1 MTNILQSKNLKT
13 RILLGYSVPI
23 GVIALFA
30 MVMGGSLNYLSYEAS
45 DLARANKVVD
55 NVRETVIHTSRIVRS
70 LRGAALFPKDQQYR
84 DSFQTGHDRLDDV
97 INEFGDGEL
106 IHDPQQKANWKKLM
120 ANVKTITDDADNAM
134 AEIKAGQVAQ
144 AIAEI
149 GQIEMGAFD
158 KVKDDMLTRQD
169 DILGEIQGRVNWAI
183 GLTIAVII
191 LGLFG
196 GSGISLV
203 LGNMIAG
210 AIAKDV
216 KMAVAEV
223 SAASN
228 EIAATMEQQE
238 RTASLQAASV
248 SETTTTMDEL
258 GASSQQSQE
267 QAEAAAQA
275 AQEVLALAGRGND
288 SVEETVASMI
298 DLKNKVAAIA
308 DQIVRLSEQTNQI
321 GNISQLVGDLSQQTN
336 MLALNAS
343 VEAVRAGEHGK
354 GFAVVAEEIRKLA
367 DQSRQSADKIGGLV
381 SDIQNAINTTVMVT
395 DEGTKTVNAGMNVT
409 EQTANAFAGV
419 LESINNVA
427 MNNQQIALN
436 IRQQGKAV
444 QQVLDAMSSI
454 NKGAQENAAGL
465 SQIKTGTQQL
475 NESAKSLEAIL

>member
-1 MTNILQSKNLKT
+1 MSNILQSKNLKT

-23 GVIALFA
+23 GVITVFAL
-30 MVMGGSLNYLSYEAS
+30 VMGGSLKYLSDQSE

-70 LRGAALFPKDQQYR
+70 IRGAALFPKDEHYR
-84 DSFQTGHDRLDDV
+84 ESFQTGHDRLDDL
-97 INEFGDGEL
+97 ISEFGDGEM
-106 IHDPQQKANWKKLM
+106 IRDPQQKANWKKMM
-120 ANVKTITDDADNAM
+120 AGVKEISDDADRAM
-134 AEIKAGQVAQ
+134 TDIKAGQVAKG
-144 AIAEI
+144 IAQV

-158 KVKDDMLTRQD
+158 KVKDDMLERQD
-169 DILGEIQGRVNWAI
+169 QILGEIQGRVNWAI
-183 GLTIAVII
+183 GITVAIII

-196 GSGISLV
+196 GSGISLL
-203 LGNMIAG
+203 LGNMIAARISG
-210 AIAKDV
+210 DV
-216 KMAVAEV
+216 KKAVV
-223 SAASN
+223 DMTAASN
-228 EIAATMEQQE
+228 EIAATMEEQE
-238 RTASLQAASV
+238 RTANLQAASV

-258 GASSQQSQE
+258 GASSRQSQE

-275 AQEVLALAGRGND
+275 AQEVLQLAGNGND

-367 DQSRQSADKIGGLV
+367 DQSRQSAEKIGGLV

-395 DEGTKTVNAGMNVT
+395 DEGTKTVNAGMAIT
-409 EQTANAFAGV
+409 ERTANAFSGV
-419 LESINNVA
+419 LEAINNVA

-444 QQVLDAMSSI
+444 QQVLEAMDSI
-454 NKGAQENAAGL
+454 NQGSQQTAASL
-465 SQIKTGTQQL
+465 SQVKAGTQGL
-475 NESAKSLEAIL
+475 ANTARNLESIV